1 MDGIA
6 PVSRRKLKKKVRSNF
21 VHLKEV
27 ADAKQIRRQYERQ
40 FTKTKSEIEKQ
51 LLRFQINHVRSLAL
65 THRAQV
71 VKGKLS
77 SGDPKDSGSGI
88 SNALWLSSPQRL

>member
-6 PVSRRKLKKKVRSNF
+6 PVSKRKTKKKVRSNF

-40 FTKTKSEIEKQ
+40 FAKTKSEIEKQ

-65 THRAQV
+65 KHRAQV
-71 VKGKLS
+71 VKRKLS
-77 SGDPKDSGSGI
+77 SGDPKDSVSGI
-88 SNALWLSSPQRL
+88 SNATW